1 MCMNQSGKVYS
12 QILWNKCLN
21 FTPQD
26 VDEDEDSDSS
36 DDDDNDEDEETAPVD
51 AAFRKEVMN
60 ALGDAGVLKQQEV
73 WKLWSL
79 SNLKK
84 LYCLITLLVSDMTGL
99 AVIWYEIKMNQ
110 RKCLLYRPLSSPPPS
125 QWCLHTKTTL
135 GMNFM

>member
-1 MCMNQSGKVYS
+1 MNQSGKDYS

-36 DDDDNDEDEETAPVD
+36 DDDDDDEDEETAPVD

-73 WKLWSL
+73 WKLWIL
-79 SNLKK
+79 SN
-84 LYCLITLLVSDMTGL
+84 
-99 AVIWYEIKMNQ
+99 
-110 RKCLLYRPLSSPPPS
+110 
-125 QWCLHTKTTL
+125 
-135 GMNFM
+135 